1 MSIVKR
7 IRNRKVPGVAWLVVG
22 VTVTALAL
30 PTAAYAGGAAKAVL
44 KFTGIEGTSTNKAD
58 VTASGQLLTTEVN
71 PGSATPHAWGGSE
84 VSDFVNASTAGTC
97 VPFENL
103 NLPSNE
109 NFILTELQIDV
120 NADPTPGAPAW
131 AEVFTDSNCSG
142 TPVTVDN
149 PPTIGNQV
157 VPILPNITT
166 VGPDGNIA
174 GGNGNYLSLEVS
186 GGVQASATANG
197 YIATV

>member
-1 MSIVKR
+1 MFKFKSGM
-7 IRNRKVPGVAWLVVG
+7 RKLPGVAWLLIG
-22 VTVTALAL
+22 VSVTALAL
-30 PTAAYAGGAAKAVL
+30 PSAAYAGGVL
-44 KFTGIEGTSTNKAD
+44 KFVGIEGTSANKAD
-58 VTASGQLLTTEVN
+58 VTPSGQVLTTEVN
-71 PGSATPHAWGGSE
+71 PSTTAPHAWGGSLT
-84 VSDFVNASTAGTC
+84 SDFVNASTSGSC
-97 VPFENL
+97 VAFEDL
-103 NLPSNE
+103 NLPPTQ

-131 AEVFTDSNCSG
+131 AEVFTDNSCTG

-166 VGPDGNIA
+166 VGPDGNIR
-174 GGNGNYLSLEVS
+174 GGSGDYLSMEVS

-197 YIATV
+197 YIANVG